1 MPIYWTIDSKQ
12 QLVVVTAE
20 GDVSRADADD
30 YLDAIEGGGALA
42 YRKLYDAR
50 AGNVVM
56 NHDEMMEIAVRVRS
70 YHHRPVGPLAI
81 VLSDDKAEAAAR
93 GHPGHRRPA
102 DQTFHQPG
110 PGAALDRR
118 PGARAMTPSEARIS

>member
-93 GHPGHRRPA
+93 VLGILATADRPLKLFTSLAPARRWIDGLVPV
-102 DQTFHQPG
+102 Q
-110 PGAALDRR
+110 
-118 PGARAMTPSEARIS
+118 